1 MALFP
6 SVITVTLQN
15 RDGFSSLL
23 VVWRPRMLCR
33 VIMDG
38 RADYVFS
45 TGADGAKQRLEGGD
59 TEEKKSQISA
69 DSGLSVTSGS
79 QVGFN
84 LLSQYKYE
92 YIDYFILNCNVC
104 KYTCA
109 HYCSYCWFFFLL
121 QKSDTESL
129 ASSEPPALTR
139 SSSQDSE
146 ASTVVGHSHYRDT
159 AILSLKYHLDH
170 M

>member
-1 MALFP
+1 MYVNIP
-6 SVITVTLQN
+6 VHIIVH
-15 RDGFSSLL
+15 
-23 VVWRPRMLCR
+23 VV
-33 VIMDG
+33 D
-38 RADYVFS
+38 
-45 TGADGAKQRLEGGD
+45 
-59 TEEKKSQISA
+59 
-69 DSGLSVTSGS
+69 
-79 QVGFN
+79 
-84 LLSQYKYE
+84 
-92 YIDYFILNCNVC
+92 
-104 KYTCA
+104 
-109 HYCSYCWFFFLL
+109 FFFLL